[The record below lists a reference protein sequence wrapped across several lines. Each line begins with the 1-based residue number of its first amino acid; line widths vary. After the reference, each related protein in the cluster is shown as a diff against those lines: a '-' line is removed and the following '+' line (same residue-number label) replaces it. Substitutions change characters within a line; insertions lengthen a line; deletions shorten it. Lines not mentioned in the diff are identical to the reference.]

1 MPRRINSKT
10 NSSKIK
16 KQFNLSVEH
25 AEYLKNIKENHHLT
39 YDIEALELILDEH
52 KKFILA
58 DNIAE
63 TVVKKLEEKYNNLF
77 TRLRLGVR
85 TADLN
90 SQILMEMMN
99 SICSCEQL
107 ESLSYTPSDILPS
120 PILSDATSYIKTKI
134 ANYKQKADS
143 KKSKKRR

>member
-1 MPRRINSKT
+1 MPRRSNIKT
-10 NSSKIK
+10 DSSKIK

-25 AEYLKNIKENHHLT
+25 AEYLKNIKEKHHLT

-52 KKFILA
+52 KEFLLA

-63 TVVKKLEEKYNNLF
+63 TVIKKLDTKYSNLF
-77 TRLRLGVR
+77 TRLRMGVR

-90 SQILMEMMN
+90 SQILIEMIN

-107 ESLSYTPSDILPS
+107 KSLSYTPSDILPS
-120 PILSDATSYIKTKI
+120 PILSDSTSYIKTKI
-134 ANYKQKADS
+134 ANYKQKIDNR
-143 KKSKKRR
+143 KSKKRR